1 MESEAI
7 LPSGAIV
14 PSQTRDLTVRR
25 EARPGDAEAIVE
37 LHARVYPAEYGVDQ
51 SFVDDVAAV
60 VAELGT
66 RGWPG
71 PGEGIWIVE
80 SDGVPAGC
88 LALSDEGGG
97 EGRVRFF
104 VLTPELRGM
113 GLGRQLLDELLANAR
128 SAGYDRLTLATFSD
142 LRAAAHLYRQAGF
155 QVMREEPGPRWGR
168 ETFLYQHYA
177 LELQRPSRA

>member
-1 MESEAI
+1 LE
-7 LPSGAIV
+7 SGAIV

-37 LHARVYPAEYGVDQ
+37 LHTRVYPAEYGVDQ

-60 VAELGT
+60 LAELRI
-66 RGWPG
+66 RGWPR

-80 SDGVPAGC
+80 SDGVPGGC

-104 VLTPELRGM
+104 VLTPELRGL
-113 GLGRQLLDELLANAR
+113 GLGRQLLDELLEEATT
-128 SAGYDRLTLATFSD
+128 AGYRRLTLATFSD
-142 LRAAAHLYRQAGF
+142 LRAAAHLYREAGF
-155 QVMREEPGPRWGR
+155 RVSGEEAGPRWGR
-168 ETFLYQHYA
+168 EAFVYQHYA